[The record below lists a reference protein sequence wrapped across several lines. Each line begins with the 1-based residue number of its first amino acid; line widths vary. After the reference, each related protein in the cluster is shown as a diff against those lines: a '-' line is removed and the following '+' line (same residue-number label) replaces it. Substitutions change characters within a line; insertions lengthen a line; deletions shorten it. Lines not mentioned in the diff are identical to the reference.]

1 MKQDDKRTA
10 VILSLIGIIPVVW
23 LALKIAP
30 SVGGGLAAILP
41 ELMSVFENPFHIEL
55 CEDSVKA
62 VLVLLLLRNGYR
74 HLFLYTQKLQT
85 TGGTRLG

>member
-1 MKQDDKRTA
+1 MKGTNAEMKQDDKRTA

-41 ELMSVFENPFHIEL
+41 ELMSVF
-55 CEDSVKA
+55 
-62 VLVLLLLRNGYR
+62 
-74 HLFLYTQKLQT
+74 
-85 TGGTRLG
+85 

>member
-30 SVGGGLAAILP
+30 SVGGGLATILP
-41 ELMSVFENPFHIEL
+41 ELMSAFDDPFHIEL
-55 CEDSVKA
+55 C
-62 VLVLLLLRNGYR
+62 
-74 HLFLYTQKLQT
+74 
-85 TGGTRLG
+85 